1 MASPSKSASSDPVP
15 PSDPAPSV
23 AAPTPS
29 GPAPAGP
36 PPARAAAIEA
46 WTGTTFER
54 WVEILDAAGAR
65 TMEHRAIARRLG
77 DEHGVEPWWAQGVT
91 VAYEQRIGR
100 RVEGQSCAGTFT
112 ANISRTLPGA
122 PEEVLE
128 RWEAFIA
135 PRLAGL
141 GLENPRT
148 SRTERWL
155 YWRAGGIDGT
165 RVAGTLQVKGDDRT
179 VLAIGHEKLA
189 DADDRAARK
198 AAWTQTMKEFTAP

>member
-15 PSDPAPSV
+15 SSDPAPSV

-46 WTGTTFER
+46 RTGTTFER
-54 WVEILDAAGAR
+54 W
-65 TMEHRAIARRLG
+65 
-77 DEHGVEPWWAQGVT
+77 
-91 VAYEQRIGR
+91 
-100 RVEGQSCAGTFT
+100 
-112 ANISRTLPGA
+112 
-122 PEEVLE
+122 
-128 RWEAFIA
+128 
-135 PRLAGL
+135 
-141 GLENPRT
+141 
-148 SRTERWL
+148 L
-155 YWRAGGIDGT
+155 YWRADGIDGT

>member
-15 PSDPAPSV
+15 SSDPAPSV

-46 WTGTTFER
+46 RTGTTF
-54 WVEILDAAGAR
+54 
-65 TMEHRAIARRLG
+65 
-77 DEHGVEPWWAQGVT
+77 
-91 VAYEQRIGR
+91 
-100 RVEGQSCAGTFT
+100 
-112 ANISRTLPGA
+112 
-122 PEEVLE
+122 E

-141 GLENPRT
+141 GLENRRT

-155 YWRAGGIDGT
+155 YWRADGIDGT